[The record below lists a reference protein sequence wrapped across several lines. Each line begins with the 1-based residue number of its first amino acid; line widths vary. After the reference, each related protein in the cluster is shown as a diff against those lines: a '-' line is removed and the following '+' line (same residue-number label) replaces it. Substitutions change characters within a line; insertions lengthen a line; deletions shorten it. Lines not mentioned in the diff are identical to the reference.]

1 MKLQF
6 CNYDIIISGSV
17 LRPSQLKPGTN
28 PFLKVTEEKEEKVD
42 EDETETP
49 ADDRLNDKEDAE
61 APKFVPL
68 GSANVTPRTTAPAPA
83 TAQPA
88 TSNSSSGFVFG
99 QNLSERVVMQQN
111 MNNGEA
117 APLDH
122 SSTNGTTEL
131 LFTSA
136 AASVK
141 DSNQVR
147 HFFLFLIQI
156 QEVCSCWYYAFLSLY
171 VDKICFSM

>member
-1 MKLQF
+1 M
-6 CNYDIIISGSV
+6 
-17 LRPSQLKPGTN
+17 RPSQLKPGTN

-42 EDETETP
+42 DNETEPP

-68 GSANVTPRTTAPAPA
+68 GSANVTPRTTAPAHAP
-83 TAQPA
+83 AQPA
-88 TSNSSSGFVFG
+88 TSNSSSGFIFG

-141 DSNQVR
+141 DINQVR
-147 HFFLFLIQI
+147 SLILTQI
-156 QEVCSCWYYAFLSLY
+156 
-171 VDKICFSM
+171 

>member
-1 MKLQF
+1 MIGVVFLR
-6 CNYDIIISGSV
+6 YVISGSV

-28 PFLKVTEEKEEKVD
+28 PFLKVTEEKEEVNEK
-42 EDETETP
+42 ETEPP
-49 ADDRLNDKEDAE
+49 ADERLNDKEDAE

-68 GSANVTPRTTAPAPA
+68 GSANVTPRTTAPAP
-83 TAQPA
+83 TPAQPA

-117 APLDH
+117 TPLDH

-141 DSNQVR
+141 DNQVR
-147 HFFLFLIQI
+147 SLP
-156 QEVCSCWYYAFLSLY
+156 LSLLT
-171 VDKICFSM
+171 

>member
-1 MKLQF
+1 M
-6 CNYDIIISGSV
+6 
-17 LRPSQLKPGTN
+17 RPSQLKPGTN
-28 PFLKVTEEKEEKVD
+28 PFLKVTEEKEEND
-42 EDETETP
+42 EERETEVEP
-49 ADDRLNDKEDAE
+49 DDRLNDKEDDE

-83 TAQPA
+83 PAQPA

-99 QNLSERVVMQQN
+99 QNLSERVVMQQT

-147 HFFLFLIQI
+147 YHSLIGKNK
-156 QEVCSCWYYAFLSLY
+156 SRSYYYKLLELLIMLNLY
-171 VDKICFSM
+171 

>member
-1 MKLQF
+1 M
-6 CNYDIIISGSV
+6 
-17 LRPSQLKPGTN
+17 RPSQLKPGTN
-28 PFLKVTEEKEEKVD
+28 PFLKVTEEKQEKVD
-42 EDETETP
+42 ENETEP
-49 ADDRLNDKEDAE
+49 SADDRLNDKEDAE

-83 TAQPA
+83 PAQPA

-117 APLDH
+117 APVDH

-141 DSNQVR
+141 DNNQVR
-147 HFFLFLIQI
+147 SQSMSHSNLRAMFYALVGAVNTVQSSHCCRGNVVLI
-156 QEVCSCWYYAFLSLY
+156 CLKL
-171 VDKICFSM
+171 